1 MTENRDVPRDLLN
14 RLIQAVNT
22 ICNYPLN
29 DNEQE
34 SLISY
39 KGYIYENL
47 KEKYNKL
54 KDEGED
60 PSIIFNKLKS
70 LLKMHCDDQR
80 GGKNNKKTKKQET
93 VKYMGGNYKV
103 YTGPRGGKYIMHNKS
118 KVYISN

>member
-47 KEKYNKL
+47 KEKYTARKL
-54 KDEGED
+54 FQDLAEEYLEKIQELE
-60 PSIIFNKLKS
+60 
-70 LLKMHCDDQR
+70 
-80 GGKNNKKTKKQET
+80 NNPTYQ
-93 VKYMGGNYKV
+93 KYVQIYQSHNWYHM
-103 YTGPRGGKYIMHNKS
+103 PRKH
-118 KVYISN
+118 